1 MTQTSPRILN
11 YFSTCTWEKKEIGL
25 RWDQLRNFD
34 LKLNYTLYDQFL
46 PRSKA
51 LQKKVLGNIAQDS
64 KLKRHVAKRKFWGL
78 APRAGSSKLELP
90 IDF

>member
-25 RWDQLRNFD
+25 WWDQLRNFD

-46 PRSKA
+46 TRSKA

-64 KLKRHVAKRKFWGL
+64 KLKRHVAKRKF
-78 APRAGSSKLELP
+78 
-90 IDF
+90 